1 MKKNRPIRLMPAT
14 EEKATFRA
22 FILQYA
28 RDHKKDDEW
37 IQRQLTAGESDRAFV
52 FLDENPAGT

>member
-1 MKKNRPIRLMPAT
+1 MEKNRPIRLTSAPK
-14 EEKATFRA
+14 EKATFRA

-37 IQRQLTAGESDRAFV
+37 IQRQLTAGASDRAFG
-52 FLDENPAGT
+52 FLDEHPAGR